1 MQILDWTHANDWLTP
16 ASEVVT
22 SMSNEANASQNQML
36 MGQTKK
42 STKKAQTT
50 PKTKGAKTAA
60 KAKAK
65 SLASMVK
72 QEAVALKSW
81 DESRFGPGNGTKL
94 GIVRVLGI
102 TTPRSGNEDG
112 YNLILMDGSKIGTAK
127 KHVSKFMRKSELRDS
142 VFCTP
147 TYDPRKLGWLE
158 ASMDGFPVGDLIDTH
173 LDEYQVMDGDEYID
187 KNDRITL
194 KLDGKMLYIYGV
206 HIYNTY
212 KHAKD
217 INENVNLENRTP
229 VNVVNGDKMVAEGV
243 YVFNEIHGLG
253 DTVANEVYDVVDE
266 E

>member
-1 MQILDWTHANDWLTP
+1 
-16 ASEVVT
+16 
-22 SMSNEANASQNQML
+22 ML

-42 STKKAQTT
+42 STKKAQS
-50 PKTKGAKTAA
+50 TAA

-81 DESRFGPGNGTKL
+81 DESRFGIGNGTKL
-94 GIVRVLGI
+94 GVVRVLGI

-127 KHVSKFMRKSELRDS
+127 KHVSKFMRISELRDS
-142 VFCTP
+142 VFCTA
-147 TYDPRKLGWLE
+147 TFKPRREDWLE
-158 ASMDGFPVGDLIDTH
+158 ASIDAFPVGDLIDTH

-194 KLDGKMLYIYGV
+194 KLEGKMVYIYGV
-206 HIYNTY
+206 YIYNTH
-212 KHAKD
+212 KSTEE
-217 INENVNLENRTP
+217 IGENVNLERRTP